1 MFDVRDTKFKDNR
14 VMVPQDINVD
24 LHMHST
30 ASDGV
35 VAPCDLV
42 ARGLANGLQLMAL
55 TDHDTIDGLDEA
67 RQAAKD
73 YRVGFLNG
81 VEISV
86 SWGGETLHLVG
97 LGFDPGQGPLAS
109 NLNALQLSR
118 RERASAMDAG
128 LQAHGLPSVLEDAMA
143 YAGNPN
149 LIGRTHFARALV
161 ARGVCHHVQDVF
173 DRFLTPGKPG
183 YVPHQWATLSEAMA
197 WIQGSGG
204 ICVLA
209 HPARYRLTDTA
220 RWALLQEFMGLGGQV
235 IEVSTG
241 SHSLDDTQR
250 YRQLSVELGLKAS
263 RGSDFHSPT
272 ESRCDVGAA
281 PVLPDGCDP
290 VWSGWPEQELCRLAG
305 RI

>member
-1 MFDVRDTKFKDNR
+1 
-14 VMVPQDINVD
+14 MVPQDINVD

-35 VAPCDLV
+35 VGPCELV
-42 ARGLANGLQLMAL
+42 ERGLANGLQLMAL
-55 TDHDTIDGLDEA
+55 TDHDTIDGLAQA
-67 RQAAKD
+67 RQAAMD
-73 YRVGFLNG
+73 SRVGFLNG

-97 LGFDPGQGPLAS
+97 LGFDPSQGPLAS
-109 NLNALQLSR
+109 NLQQLQVSR
-118 RERASAMDAG
+118 RERAKDMDAG
-128 LQAHGLPSVLEDAMA
+128 LQAHGLPSVLNEAMA

-161 ARGVCHHVQDVF
+161 ARGVCHHVQEVF

-183 YVPHQWATLSEAMA
+183 YVPHQWASLSEALG
-197 WIQGSGG
+197 WIHDSGG
-204 ICVLA
+204 LSVLA
-209 HPARYRLTDTA
+209 HPARYKLTDTA
-220 RWALLQEFMGLGGQV
+220 RWALLQEFMALGGGA

-241 SHSLDDTQR
+241 SHSHTDTQR
-250 YRQLSVELGLKAS
+250 YRQISVELGLKAS

-290 VWSGWPEQELCRLAG
+290 VWSGWPVDKLCGLRW
-305 RI
+305 

>member
-1 MFDVRDTKFKDNR
+1 
-14 VMVPQDINVD
+14 MVPQDINVD

-35 VAPCDLV
+35 VAPCELV
-42 ARGLANGLQLMAL
+42 ERGLANGLELMAL
-55 TDHDTIDGLDEA
+55 TDHDTIDGLAQA
-67 RQAAKD
+67 RQAAMD
-73 YRVGFLNG
+73 SRVGFLNG

-97 LGFDPGQGPLAS
+97 LGFDPSRGPLAS
-109 NLNALQLSR
+109 NLQQLQISR
-118 RERASAMDAG
+118 RERAGDMDAG
-128 LQAHGLPSVLEDAMA
+128 LQAHGLPSVLNEAMA

-161 ARGVCHHVQDVF
+161 ARGVCHHIQEVF

-183 YVPHQWATLSEAMA
+183 YVPHQWASLSEAMG
-197 WIQGSGG
+197 WIHDSGG
-204 ICVLA
+204 LSVLA
-209 HPARYRLTDTA
+209 HPARYKFADTA
-220 RWALLQEFMGLGGQV
+220 RWALLQEFMALGGRA

-241 SHSLDDTQR
+241 SHSYTDTKR
-250 YRQLSVELGLKAS
+250 YRQISVELGLKAS

-290 VWSGWPEQELCRLAG
+290 VWSGWPVDKLCGLRW
-305 RI
+305 

>member
-1 MFDVRDTKFKDNR
+1 
-14 VMVPQDINVD
+14 MVPQDINVD

-35 VAPCDLV
+35 VAPCELV
-42 ARGLANGLQLMAL
+42 ERGLANGLQLMAL
-55 TDHDTIDGLDEA
+55 TDHDTIDGLAQA
-67 RQAAKD
+67 RQAAMD
-73 YRVGFLNG
+73 SRVGFLNG

-97 LGFDPGQGPLAS
+97 LGFDPSQGPLAS
-109 NLNALQLSR
+109 NLQQLQVSR
-118 RERASAMDAG
+118 RERARDMDAG
-128 LQAHGLPSVLEDAMA
+128 LQAHGLPSVLNEAMA

-161 ARGVCHHVQDVF
+161 ARGVCHHVQEVF

-183 YVPHQWATLSEAMA
+183 YVPHQWASLSEAMG
-197 WIQGSGG
+197 WIHESGG
-204 ICVLA
+204 LAVLA
-209 HPARYRLTDTA
+209 HPARYKLTDTA
-220 RWALLQEFMGLGGQV
+220 RWALLQEFMALGGRA

-241 SHSLDDTQR
+241 SHSHTDTQR
-250 YRQLSVELGLKAS
+250 YRQISVELGLKAS

-290 VWSGWPEQELCRLAG
+290 VWSGWPVDKLCGLRW
-305 RI
+305 

>member
-1 MFDVRDTKFKDNR
+1 
-14 VMVPQDINVD
+14 MVPQDINVD

-35 VAPCDLV
+35 VGPCELV
-42 ARGLANGLQLMAL
+42 ERGLANGLQLMAL
-55 TDHDTIDGLDEA
+55 TDHDTIDGLAQA
-67 RQAAKD
+67 RQAAMD
-73 YRVGFLNG
+73 HRVGFLNG

-97 LGFDPGQGPLAS
+97 LGFDPSHGPLAS
-109 NLNALQLSR
+109 NLQQLQVSR
-118 RERASAMDAG
+118 RERAKDMDAG
-128 LQAHGLPSVLEDAMA
+128 LQAHGLPSVLNEAMA

-161 ARGVCHHVQDVF
+161 ARGVCHHIQEVF

-183 YVPHQWATLSEAMA
+183 YVPHQWASLSQALG
-197 WIQGSGG
+197 WIHESGG
-204 ICVLA
+204 LSVLA
-209 HPARYRLTDTA
+209 HPARYKLTDTA
-220 RWALLQEFMGLGGQV
+220 RWALLQEFMALGGGA

-241 SHSLDDTQR
+241 SHSHTDTQR
-250 YRQLSVELGLKAS
+250 YRQISVELGLKAS

-290 VWSGWPEQELCRLAG
+290 VWSGWPVDKLCGLRW
-305 RI
+305 

>member
-1 MFDVRDTKFKDNR
+1 
-14 VMVPQDINVD
+14 MVPQDINVD

-35 VAPCDLV
+35 VPPCELIE
-42 ARGLANGLQLMAL
+42 RGLANGLQLMAL
-55 TDHDTIDGLDEA
+55 TDHDTIDGLSEA
-67 RQAAKD
+67 RQAAMD
-73 YRVGFLNG
+73 CQLGFLNG

-86 SWGGETLHLVG
+86 TWGGETLHLVG
-97 LGFDPGQGPLAS
+97 LGFDPSQGPLAS
-109 NLNALQLSR
+109 NLQQLQVSR
-118 RERASAMDAG
+118 RERASDMDAG
-128 LQAHGLPSVLEDAMA
+128 LQAHGLPSVLDEALA

-161 ARGVCHHVQDVF
+161 ARGVCHHVQEVF

-183 YVPHQWATLSEAMA
+183 YVPHQWATLSEAMG
-197 WIQGSGG
+197 WIHGSGG
-204 ICVLA
+204 LSVLA
-209 HPARYRLTDTA
+209 HPARYRLTETG
-220 RWALLQEFMGLGGQV
+220 RWALLQEFMALGGRA

-241 SHSLDDTQR
+241 SHGLDDTQR
-250 YRQLSVELGLKAS
+250 YRQISVELGLKAS

-290 VWSGWPEQELCRLAG
+290 VWAGWPVHQLCGLRW
-305 RI
+305 

>member
-1 MFDVRDTKFKDNR
+1 
-14 VMVPQDINVD
+14 
-24 LHMHST
+24 MHST

-35 VAPCDLV
+35 VGPCELV
-42 ARGLANGLQLMAL
+42 ERGLANGLQLMAL
-55 TDHDTIDGLDEA
+55 TDHDTIDGLAQA
-67 RQAAKD
+67 RQAAMD
-73 YRVGFLNG
+73 SRVGFLNG

-97 LGFDPGQGPLAS
+97 LGFDPSQGPLAS
-109 NLNALQLSR
+109 NLQQLQVSR
-118 RERASAMDAG
+118 RERAKDMDAG
-128 LQAHGLPSVLEDAMA
+128 LQAHGLPSVLNEAMA

-161 ARGVCHHVQDVF
+161 ARGVCHHVQEVF

-183 YVPHQWATLSEAMA
+183 YVPHQWASLSEALG
-197 WIQGSGG
+197 WIHDSGG
-204 ICVLA
+204 LSVLA
-209 HPARYRLTDTA
+209 HPARYKLTDTA
-220 RWALLQEFMGLGGQV
+220 RWALLQEFMALGGGA

-241 SHSLDDTQR
+241 SHSHTDTQR
-250 YRQLSVELGLKAS
+250 YRQISVELGLKAS

-290 VWSGWPEQELCRLAG
+290 VWSGWPVEKLCGLRW
-305 RI
+305 

>member
-1 MFDVRDTKFKDNR
+1 
-14 VMVPQDINVD
+14 MVPQDINVD

-35 VAPCDLV
+35 VGPCELV
-42 ARGLANGLQLMAL
+42 ERGLANGLQLMAL
-55 TDHDTIDGLDEA
+55 TDHDTIDGLAQA
-67 RQAAKD
+67 RQAAMD
-73 YRVGFLNG
+73 SRVGFLNG

-97 LGFDPGQGPLAS
+97 LGFDPSQGPLAS
-109 NLNALQLSR
+109 NLQQLQVSR
-118 RERASAMDAG
+118 RERAKDMDAG
-128 LQAHGLPSVLEDAMA
+128 LQAHGLPSVLNEAMA

-161 ARGVCHHVQDVF
+161 ARGVCHHIQEVF

-183 YVPHQWATLSEAMA
+183 YVPHQWASLSQALG
-197 WIQGSGG
+197 WIHDSGG
-204 ICVLA
+204 LSVLA
-209 HPARYRLTDTA
+209 HPARYKLTDTA
-220 RWALLQEFMGLGGQV
+220 RWALLQEFMALGGGA

-241 SHSLDDTQR
+241 SHSHTDTQR
-250 YRQLSVELGLKAS
+250 YRQISVELGLKAS

-290 VWSGWPEQELCRLAG
+290 VWSGWPVDKLCGLRW
-305 RI
+305 

>member
-1 MFDVRDTKFKDNR
+1 
-14 VMVPQDINVD
+14 MVPQDINVD

-35 VAPCDLV
+35 VAPCELV
-42 ARGLANGLQLMAL
+42 ERGLANGLELMAL
-55 TDHDTIDGLDEA
+55 SGHDTIDGLAQA
-67 RQAAKD
+67 RQAAMD
-73 YRVGFLNG
+73 SRVGFLNG

-97 LGFDPGQGPLAS
+97 LGFDPSRGPLAS
-109 NLNALQLSR
+109 NLQQLQISR
-118 RERASAMDAG
+118 RERAGDMDAG
-128 LQAHGLPSVLEDAMA
+128 LQAHGLPSVLNEAMA

-161 ARGVCHHVQDVF
+161 ARGVCHHVQEVF

-183 YVPHQWATLSEAMA
+183 YVPHQWASLSEAMG
-197 WIQGSGG
+197 WVHDSGG
-204 ICVLA
+204 LSVLA
-209 HPARYRLTDTA
+209 HPARYKFADTA
-220 RWALLQEFMGLGGQV
+220 RWALLQEFMALGGRA

-241 SHSLDDTQR
+241 SHSYTDTQR
-250 YRQLSVELGLKAS
+250 YRQISVELGLKAS

-290 VWSGWPEQELCRLAG
+290 VWSGWPVDKLCGLRW
-305 RI
+305 

>member
-1 MFDVRDTKFKDNR
+1 
-14 VMVPQDINVD
+14 MVPQDINVD

-35 VAPCDLV
+35 VGPCELV
-42 ARGLANGLQLMAL
+42 ERGLANGLQLMAL
-55 TDHDTIDGLDEA
+55 TDHDTIDGLAQA
-67 RQAAKD
+67 RQAAMD
-73 YRVGFLNG
+73 SRVGFLNG

-97 LGFDPGQGPLAS
+97 LGFDPSQGPLAS
-109 NLNALQLSR
+109 NLQQLQVSR
-118 RERASAMDAG
+118 RERAKDMDVG
-128 LQAHGLPSVLEDAMA
+128 LQAHGLPSVLNEAMA

-161 ARGVCHHVQDVF
+161 ARGVCHHVQEVF

-183 YVPHQWATLSEAMA
+183 YVPHQWASLSEALG
-197 WIQGSGG
+197 WIHDSGG
-204 ICVLA
+204 LSVLA
-209 HPARYRLTDTA
+209 HPARYKLTDTA
-220 RWALLQEFMGLGGQV
+220 RWALLQEFMALGGGA

-241 SHSLDDTQR
+241 SHSHTDTQR
-250 YRQLSVELGLKAS
+250 YRQISVELGLKAS

-290 VWSGWPEQELCRLAG
+290 VWSGWPVDKLCGLRW
-305 RI
+305 

>member
-1 MFDVRDTKFKDNR
+1 
-14 VMVPQDINVD
+14 MVPQDINVD

-35 VAPCDLV
+35 VGPCELV
-42 ARGLANGLQLMAL
+42 ERGLANGLQLMAL
-55 TDHDTIDGLDEA
+55 TDHDTIDGLAQA
-67 RQAAKD
+67 RQAAMD
-73 YRVGFLNG
+73 SRVGFLNG

-97 LGFDPGQGPLAS
+97 LGFDPSHGPLAS
-109 NLNALQLSR
+109 NLQQLQVSR
-118 RERASAMDAG
+118 RERAKDMDAG
-128 LQAHGLPSVLEDAMA
+128 LQAHGLPSVLNEAMA

-161 ARGVCHHVQDVF
+161 ARGVCHHIQEVF

-183 YVPHQWATLSEAMA
+183 YVPHQWASLSQALG
-197 WIQGSGG
+197 WIHDSGG
-204 ICVLA
+204 LSVLA
-209 HPARYRLTDTA
+209 HPARYKLTDTA
-220 RWALLQEFMGLGGQV
+220 RWALLQEFMALGGGA

-241 SHSLDDTQR
+241 SHSHTDTQR
-250 YRQLSVELGLKAS
+250 YRQISVELGLKAS

-290 VWSGWPEQELCRLAG
+290 VWSGWPVDKLCGLRW
-305 RI
+305 

>member
-1 MFDVRDTKFKDNR
+1 
-14 VMVPQDINVD
+14 MVPQDINVD

-35 VAPCDLV
+35 VGPCELV
-42 ARGLANGLQLMAL
+42 ERGLANGLQLMAL
-55 TDHDTIDGLDEA
+55 TDHDTIDGLAQA
-67 RQAAKD
+67 RQAAMD
-73 YRVGFLNG
+73 SRVGFLNG

-97 LGFDPGQGPLAS
+97 LGFDPSQGPLAS
-109 NLNALQLSR
+109 NLQKLQVSR
-118 RERASAMDAG
+118 RERAKDMDAG
-128 LQAHGLPSVLEDAMA
+128 LQAHGLPSVLNEAMA

-161 ARGVCHHVQDVF
+161 ARGVCHHIQEVF

-183 YVPHQWATLSEAMA
+183 YVPHQWASLSQALG
-197 WIQGSGG
+197 WIHDSGG
-204 ICVLA
+204 LSVLA
-209 HPARYRLTDTA
+209 HPARYKLTDTA
-220 RWALLQEFMGLGGQV
+220 RWALLQEFMALGGGA

-241 SHSLDDTQR
+241 SHSHTDTQR
-250 YRQLSVELGLKAS
+250 YRQISVELGLKAS

-290 VWSGWPEQELCRLAG
+290 VWSGWPVDKLCGLRW
-305 RI
+305 

>member
-1 MFDVRDTKFKDNR
+1 
-14 VMVPQDINVD
+14 MVPQDINVD

-35 VAPCDLV
+35 VGPCELV
-42 ARGLANGLQLMAL
+42 ERGLANGLQLMAL
-55 TDHDTIDGLDEA
+55 TDHDTIDGLAQA
-67 RQAAKD
+67 RQAAMD
-73 YRVGFLNG
+73 SRVGFLNG

-86 SWGGETLHLVG
+86 SWAGETLHLVG
-97 LGFDPGQGPLAS
+97 LGFDPSQGPLAS
-109 NLNALQLSR
+109 NLQQLQVSR
-118 RERASAMDAG
+118 RERAKDMDAG
-128 LQAHGLPSVLEDAMA
+128 LQAHGLPSVLNEAMA

-161 ARGVCHHVQDVF
+161 ARGVCHHIQEVF

-183 YVPHQWATLSEAMA
+183 YVPHQWASLSQALG
-197 WIQGSGG
+197 WIHDSGG
-204 ICVLA
+204 LSVLA
-209 HPARYRLTDTA
+209 HPARYKLTDTA
-220 RWALLQEFMGLGGQV
+220 RWALLQEFMALGGGA

-241 SHSLDDTQR
+241 SHSHTDTQR
-250 YRQLSVELGLKAS
+250 YRQISVELGLKAS

-290 VWSGWPEQELCRLAG
+290 VWSGWPVDKLCGLRW
-305 RI
+305 

>member
-1 MFDVRDTKFKDNR
+1 
-14 VMVPQDINVD
+14 MVPQDINVD

-35 VAPCDLV
+35 VGPCELV
-42 ARGLANGLQLMAL
+42 ERGLANGLQLMAL
-55 TDHDTIDGLDEA
+55 TDHDTIDGLAQA
-67 RQAAKD
+67 RQAAMD
-73 YRVGFLNG
+73 SRVGFLNG

-97 LGFDPGQGPLAS
+97 LGFDPSQGPLAS
-109 NLNALQLSR
+109 NLQQLQVSR
-118 RERASAMDAG
+118 RERARDMDAG
-128 LQAHGLPSVLEDAMA
+128 LQAYGLPSVLNEAMA

-161 ARGVCHHVQDVF
+161 ARGVCHHVQEVF

-183 YVPHQWATLSEAMA
+183 YVPHQWASLSEALG
-197 WIQGSGG
+197 WIHDSGG
-204 ICVLA
+204 LSVLA
-209 HPARYRLTDTA
+209 HPARYKLTDTA
-220 RWALLQEFMGLGGQV
+220 RWALLQEFMVLGGRA

-241 SHSLDDTQR
+241 SHSHTDTQR
-250 YRQLSVELGLKAS
+250 YRQISVELGLKAS

-290 VWSGWPEQELCRLAG
+290 VWSGWPVDKLCGLRW
-305 RI
+305 